1 VAAEK
6 KGQTIVIKKITIVA
20 GGHGGSWKV
29 ALADF
34 MTALMAFFLVMW
46 LLNQS
51 AETKK
56 AVSDYFSSPSL
67 IEYEFS
73 NFGVELTLEKL
84 FLDMVNEPLKAFQNF
99 LEPADK
105 SPNVMDFGSQ
115 KVATAFAADKMGD
128 MAKNFLVSSD
138 TIEFD
143 IIDTELFLAGTAE
156 PGSQFVLAM
165 NRIKALTV
173 GLEDAEV
180 KIESRLFHQSVP
192 GSNRDLANRVATERM
207 DLIKAKVQAS
217 FEHPSNTIVA
227 KINIQDKKGFIEGQ
241 SQRPKGMIH
250 FSIKQKETKADGSK
264 PRQLLK
270 SMSGTSAKNAG
281 AGTGESSDM
290 TEYDKYIDNVT
301 K

>member
-1 VAAEK
+1 MAAEK

-67 IEYEFS
+67 IEYQYS

-84 FLDMVNEPLKAFQNF
+84 FLDMVNEPLKAFQTF
-99 LEPADK
+99 LEPSDK
-105 SPNVMDFGSQ
+105 SPNVLDFGSQ
-115 KVATAFAADKMGD
+115 KVVTAFAADKMGD
-128 MAKNFLVSSD
+128 LAKNFLVSTD

-156 PGSQFVLAM
+156 PGSQFVVAM
-165 NRIKALTV
+165 DRIKALCT
-173 GLEDAEV
+173 GLEDATV
-180 KIESRLFHQSVP
+180 KIESRLFNQSVP
-192 GSNRDLANRVATERM
+192 GGDPLYAQRVATQRM
-207 DLIKAKVQAS
+207 DIIKAKVQAS
-217 FEHPSNTIVA
+217 FEHPTNALTAS
-227 KINIQDKKGFIEGQ
+227 INVQDKKGFIEGQ
-241 SQRPKGMIH
+241 TQRPRGMIH
-250 FSIKQKETKADGSK
+250 FSIKQKEVKSNGEK
-264 PRQLLK
+264 PRAMVH
-270 SMSGTSAKNAG
+270 SGVGNPVTDMS
-281 AGTGESSDM
+281 
-290 TEYDKYIDNVT
+290 EYDNYIKKMSET
-301 K
+301 KKQ